1 MSRVLRITITTKR
14 LAARGASRSSNNE
27 FRQPDPHFLYLIFCS
42 FRLCTV
48 YQTIAADC
56 LLSHTWTQA
65 DEEGADEEEA
75 DEEEADEDEADEA
88 EADEEDADG
97 EEADEEGRVVGRR
110 TRAWSPSSQ
119 EDPGLSIAL
128 FLPR

>member
-1 MSRVLRITITTKR
+1 MSRVLCITITTKH

-27 FRQPDPHFLYLIFCS
+27 FRQPDLHFLYLIFCS

-65 DEEGADEEEA
+65 DEEEADEEEADGEEA
-75 DEEEADEDEADEA
+75 DEEEADGEEADE
-88 EADEEDADG
+88 

-119 EDPGLSIAL
+119 EDPGLSIAA

>member
-1 MSRVLRITITTKR
+1 MSRVLRITITTKH

-65 DEEGADEEEA
+65 DEEEA
-75 DEEEADEDEADEA
+75 DEEEADGEEADE
-88 EADEEDADG
+88 

-119 EDPGLSIAL
+119 EDPGLSIAE